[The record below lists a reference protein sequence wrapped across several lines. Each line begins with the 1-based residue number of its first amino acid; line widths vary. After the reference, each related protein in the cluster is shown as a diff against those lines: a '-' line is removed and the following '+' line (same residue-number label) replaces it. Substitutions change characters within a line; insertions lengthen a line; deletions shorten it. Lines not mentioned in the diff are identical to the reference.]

1 MKFLLAFLLAITG
14 YAAHA
19 QLSGGGGRAPESAV
33 ALQQKCDAGNAVACA
48 NLGFRHLRGD
58 GLPKDAKQA
67 LTLFVRAC
75 DGGDAIGCTSAGDIH
90 FSGEAVTRNLSKAA
104 ALYQRGCD
112 GGDGEGCV
120 ALALSHGKGE
130 GAAKDDARTALY
142 ADRACKLNNQLGCA
156 LLGLAFADG
165 VEGYTKDTRRADD
178 LLSTAC
184 LKGARFSERPDAASR
199 VACPGLA
206 KLRGEPSCIT
216 EVVVGAAESKRHCY
230 DDKAGWVTTVTPRA
244 AAPSSRAVAPALP
257 AAAAP
262 AVAANAANLA
272 GIQAYDARDYGTALM
287 RYAEA
292 CDQGV
297 ATACGSLGAMYF
309 KGTGVSRNGARAA
322 APLAT
327 ACDAG
332 QTYACAYLA
341 VLYDNGDGVAANKV
355 LAFRLY
361 NSACLKSD
369 MASCQKLGQLYERG
383 QGTAANVAQAAA
395 LYQQSCS
402 AGQADGCVSVGN
414 MYANGVYFGRNE
426 AQALSFFRRAC
437 TIGATSGCEQA
448 GRVQSAMNR
457 STELA
462 FAKAAASMPARV
474 VGSAPC
480 LKANQFGDGGL
491 VSAEQYARQGVKQND
506 PYCMHI
512 MGYVYEKKQ
521 DFELAFA
528 YYTAAANKNFA
539 TSMHNIGGFYHHGQ
553 FVQRNYRTAISWY
566 ERALVVA
573 RAQGDS
579 KLVELAKRNIE
590 GSKFAMNPPP
600 VQVQTRPDPRD
611 WQDCMIRNQIRAI
624 ELQC

>member
-1 MKFLLAFLLAITG
+1 MRFLLAFLLAMMG

-19 QLSGGGGRAPESAV
+19 QLSGGGGGAPESAE
-33 ALQQKCDAGNAVACA
+33 ALQQKCSAGNAVACA

-67 LTLFVRAC
+67 LTLFMRAC

-90 FSGEAVTRNLSKAA
+90 FSGEAVTRNLPKAA

-130 GAAKDDARTALY
+130 GVAKDDARTALY

-156 LLGLAFADG
+156 LLGLAFAEG
-165 VEGYTKDTRRADD
+165 VEGYARDSRRADD

-184 LKGARFSERPDAASR
+184 FKGARFSERPDAASH

-206 KLRGEPSCIT
+206 KLRGEPSCMT
-216 EVVVGAAESKRHCY
+216 EVIVGSAESGRHCY

-244 AAPSSRAVAPALP
+244 TAPSSGAVAPAQP
-257 AAAAP
+257 GGTASAF
-262 AVAANAANLA
+262 AVNAANLA
-272 GIQAYDARDYGTALM
+272 GIKAYDARDYGTALM

-332 QTYACAYLA
+332 LTYACAYLA
-341 VLYDNGDGVAANKV
+341 VLYDNGDGVTANKAM
-355 LAFRLY
+355 AFRLY
-361 NSACLKSD
+361 NGACEKSD
-369 MASCQKLGQLYERG
+369 MVSCQKLGQLYERG
-383 QGTAANVAQAAA
+383 QGTATNVAQAAS

-414 MYANGVYFGRNE
+414 MYANGVYFRRNE
-426 AQALSFFRRAC
+426 AQALSFFKRAC
-437 TIGATSGCEQA
+437 TIGAASGCEQA
-448 GRVQSAMNR
+448 GKVQSAMNR
-457 STELA
+457 SAELA

-474 VGSAPC
+474 IGSAPC
-480 LKANQFGDGGL
+480 VKANQSGDDDL
-491 VSAEQYARQGVKQND
+491 VAAEQYARQGVKQND
-506 PYCMHI
+506 PYCMHM
-512 MGYVYEKKQ
+512 MGFVNEKKR
-521 DFELAFA
+521 DYELSYA
-528 YYTAAANKNFA
+528 YYMAAANKNFA
-539 TSMHNIGGFYHHGQ
+539 SSIHNIGGFYHHGQ
-553 FVQRNYRTAISWY
+553 FVAKNYKNAIAWY
-566 ERALVVA
+566 ERALSIA
-573 RAQGDS
+573 RAQGDL
-579 KLVELAKRNIE
+579 KLAELAKRNIE

-600 VQVQTRPDPRD
+600 VPVQTRPDPRD
-611 WQDCMIRNQIRAI
+611 WQDCMIRNQTRAI